1 MIRLILIA
9 LVVMFVVRAL
19 LRRRKPPEL
28 LTEVHPV
35 EPVKEDRQSL
45 RSGEP

>member
-9 LVVMFVVRAL
+9 LVVMFVVRVL
-19 LRRRKPPEL
+19 LRRRKEPEL
-28 LTEVHPV
+28 LDEVHPV
-35 EPVKEDRQSL
+35 ETLKEDRESL